1 MRATTLE
8 FVKRTAIVVALAPL
22 PLLAWYLRYLLLV
35 FVGSLLVAMLLEL
48 VSEPLVR
55 SRLSEGPALAIAG
68 FVILLAIAGSGY
80 LFGTHLASELQDVFS
95 RADTATRTITEALQR
110 SELGRVAL
118 SHLEGALFLS
128 PISLEASTGHVS

>member
-1 MRATTLE
+1 MRAPTLE

-48 VSEPLVR
+48 R